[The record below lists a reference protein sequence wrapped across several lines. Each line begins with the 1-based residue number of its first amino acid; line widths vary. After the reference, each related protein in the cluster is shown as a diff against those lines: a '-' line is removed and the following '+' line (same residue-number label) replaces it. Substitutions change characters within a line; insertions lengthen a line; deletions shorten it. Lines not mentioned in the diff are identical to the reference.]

1 MVTGPSNTGQYANR
15 ATGTPS
21 FSVTPSGP
29 SFSDAGFFSGIQA
42 VRMHGT
48 TINTS
53 YQVTVSGV
61 SGFNNKTFRVNV
73 GSPSGTFH
81 TSTLSLNLTGVHVA
95 SADLASLEYNVATSS
110 GGHGPAV
117 FVLGPVQSGEKMACC
132 IPLNNTATTFTT
144 NAAQSFVS
152 SFNPSNLSVTVTG
165 KTEGVDF
172 DYYVENTSTALFG
185 NVPGII
191 FEGTPSLLGA
201 TPTVN
206 ITYTT

>member
-1 MVTGPSNTGQYANR
+1 
-15 ATGTPS
+15 
-21 FSVTPSGP
+21 
-29 SFSDAGFFSGIQA
+29 
-42 VRMHGT
+42 
-48 TINTS
+48 
-53 YQVTVSGV
+53 
-61 SGFNNKTFRVNV
+61 
-73 GSPSGTFH
+73 
-81 TSTLSLNLTGVHVA
+81 
-95 SADLASLEYNVATSS
+95 
-110 GGHGPAV
+110 
-117 FVLGPVQSGEKMACC
+117 MACC